1 MTLIV
6 SVRRAMSGFNLDVSF
21 SARAGIT
28 ALVGPSGAGKTLTL
42 RAIAGLLRP
51 DAGRVELNGVAL
63 FDADAHVDV
72 PTRLRNVGYVFQQY
86 ALFPHLTVA
95 KNVGYGLSKD
105 STATRT
111 VRVNELLEQ
120 IGLSAFGDRLP
131 GTLSGGQQQRVALAR
146 ALAPR
151 PAALLLDEPFSA
163 LDAPLR
169 SRLADELRLVS
180 EHTRVPMIMVTH
192 DPYEAERLADQI
204 ITLAE
209 GSVRLH

>member
-51 DAGRVELNGVAL
+51 DAGRVELNGVVL
-63 FDADAHVDV
+63 FDANAHVDV
-72 PTRLRNVGYVFQQY
+72 PTRLRKVGYVFQHY

-95 KNVGYGLSKD
+95 KNIAYGLD
-105 STATRT
+105 HHTPAERTTR
-111 VRVNELLEQ
+111 VSELLEQ
-120 IGLSAFGDRLP
+120 VGLAAFENRVP
-131 GTLSGGQQQRVALAR
+131 VTLSGGQQQRVALAR
-146 ALAPR
+146 ALAPK

-169 SRLADELRLVS
+169 GRLADELRALN
-180 EHTRVPMIMVTH
+180 EHTQVPMVMVTH
-192 DPYEAERLADQI
+192 DPEEAKRLADQI
-204 ITLAE
+204 IVLGDGQVIA
-209 GSVRLH
+209 